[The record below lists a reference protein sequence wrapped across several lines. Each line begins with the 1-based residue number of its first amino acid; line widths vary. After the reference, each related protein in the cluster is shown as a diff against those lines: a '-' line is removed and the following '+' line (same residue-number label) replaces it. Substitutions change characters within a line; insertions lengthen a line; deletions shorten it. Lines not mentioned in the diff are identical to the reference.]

1 MARSLP
7 YTAENPFQKP
17 KNHTKMFYSD
27 DASTSTYLK
36 KGDRTISHENP
47 SLPRSDTF
55 VGSTG
60 SKPRNVGDPMPAAK
74 TPDPSTTSRDA
85 RRLSTLLEISQA
97 LSGTLNLKSS
107 MQRVLQILIRHH
119 GVVRGMVTLLR
130 DGELQVEAIEGFDD
144 RARGISFKVG
154 EGITGQVVQSGKPI
168 VVPRVSKEP
177 EFLNR
182 MPRRADL
189 ARHELTFICV
199 PIVVQRSTVGTLAV
213 DLKFKA
219 ERDYESSVKFF
230 GIVSSMI
237 AQALNVQRLVE
248 EERRRLVDENTHLR
262 QELRERYDFSNIIG
276 TSGPT
281 RQMYEQV
288 AQVAQTNT
296 TVLIRGES
304 GTGKE
309 LIAHAIHYNS
319 LRAKKPFV
327 KVSCAALPDT
337 LIESELFGY
346 EKGAFTGANARK
358 KGRFELAEGGT
369 IFLDEIG
376 DINASTQVKLLR
388 VLQEREFERLG
399 GTESVR
405 VNVRVIAATN
415 KDMEKAIADGTF
427 REDLYYRLNVFTI
440 FVPPLRDR
448 KADLLLLADHFL
460 EKFSREHGKVIKRIS
475 TPAIDML
482 MSYHWPG
489 NVRELENALER
500 SVLVCDGQVIHG
512 HHLPPSLQT
521 ADASGTVTRVSLK
534 DAVEGFERD
543 LIQDALKT
551 TRGNRAKAARL
562 LDTTE
567 RILNYKVRNLGVDVR
582 RFRPTDAGRRMV
594 RRQDVDQPIAGE
606 QVAAAE

>member
-1 MARSLP
+1 
-7 YTAENPFQKP
+7 
-17 KNHTKMFYSD
+17 
-27 DASTSTYLK
+27 
-36 KGDRTISHENP
+36 
-47 SLPRSDTF
+47 
-55 VGSTG
+55 
-60 SKPRNVGDPMPAAK
+60 MPAAK
-74 TPDPSTTSRDA
+74 PGPDATIVARDA
-85 RRLSTLLEISQA
+85 RRLSTLLEVSQA

-130 DGELQVEAIEGFDD
+130 EGDLHVEAIEGFDD
-144 RARGISFKVG
+144 RARAISFKVG

-182 MPRRADL
+182 MPRRADIP
-189 ARHELTFICV
+189 RHELSFICV
-199 PIVVQRSTVGTLAV
+199 PILVQRSTVGTLAV

-248 EERRRLVDENTHLR
+248 EERRRLLDENTHLR

-376 DINASTQVKLLR
+376 DINAGTQVKLLR

-415 KDMEKAIADGTF
+415 KDMEKAIAEGTF

-448 KADLLLLADHFL
+448 KADMLLLADHFL

-582 RFRPTDAGRRMV
+582 RFRPSEGV
-594 RRQDVDQPIAGE
+594 RRAARRPETEAMLADQAVNE
-606 QVAAAE
+606 

>member
-1 MARSLP
+1 
-7 YTAENPFQKP
+7 
-17 KNHTKMFYSD
+17 
-27 DASTSTYLK
+27 
-36 KGDRTISHENP
+36 
-47 SLPRSDTF
+47 
-55 VGSTG
+55 
-60 SKPRNVGDPMPAAK
+60 MPAAK
-74 TPDPSTTSRDA
+74 PVPDATIAARDA
-85 RRLSTLLEISQA
+85 RRLSTLLEVSQA

-107 MQRVLQILIRHH
+107 MQRVLQIVIRHH

-130 DGELQVEAIEGFDD
+130 EGELHVEAIEGFDD
-144 RARGISFKVG
+144 RARSLSYKLG
-154 EGITGQVVQSGKPI
+154 EGITGQVGQSGKPI

-189 ARHELTFICV
+189 ARNELSFICV
-199 PIVVQRSTVGTLAV
+199 PIIVQRATVGTLAV

-415 KDMEKAIADGTF
+415 KDMEKAIAEGTF

-440 FVPPLRDR
+440 FVPPLRER

-512 HHLPPSLQT
+512 HHLPPTLQT

-567 RILNYKVRNLGVDVR
+567 RILNYKVRNLSIDVR
-582 RFRPTDAGRRMV
+582 RFRPSDGGRRAV
-594 RRQDVDQPIAGE
+594 RRSDAETAPVE
-606 QVAAAE
+606 QAVEGV

>member
-1 MARSLP
+1 
-7 YTAENPFQKP
+7 
-17 KNHTKMFYSD
+17 
-27 DASTSTYLK
+27 
-36 KGDRTISHENP
+36 
-47 SLPRSDTF
+47 
-55 VGSTG
+55 
-60 SKPRNVGDPMPAAK
+60 MPAAK
-74 TPDPSTTSRDA
+74 PGPDATTASRDA
-85 RRLSTLLEISQA
+85 RRLSTLLEVSQA

-130 DGELQVEAIEGFDD
+130 DGELHVEAIEGFDD
-144 RARGISFKVG
+144 RARSVSFKVG

-182 MPRRADL
+182 MPRRADIP
-189 ARHELTFICV
+189 RHELSFICV
-199 PIVVQRSTVGTLAV
+199 PIAVQRTTAGTLAI
-213 DLKFKA
+213 DLKFKP

-376 DINASTQVKLLR
+376 DINLGTQVKLLR
-388 VLQEREFERLG
+388 VIQEREFERLG

-415 KDMEKAIADGTF
+415 KDMEKAIAEGTF

-448 KADLLLLADHFL
+448 KADMLLLADHFL

-582 RFRPTDAGRRMV
+582 RFRPSDGGRRA
-594 RRQDVDQPIAGE
+594 RRAEAESIAADQAVGE
-606 QVAAAE
+606 

>member
-1 MARSLP
+1 
-7 YTAENPFQKP
+7 
-17 KNHTKMFYSD
+17 
-27 DASTSTYLK
+27 
-36 KGDRTISHENP
+36 
-47 SLPRSDTF
+47 
-55 VGSTG
+55 
-60 SKPRNVGDPMPAAK
+60 MPAAK
-74 TPDPSTTSRDA
+74 VGPDASIAARDA
-85 RRLSTLLEISQA
+85 RRLSTLLEVSQA
-97 LSGTLNLKSS
+97 LSGTLNLKAA
-107 MQRVLQILIRHH
+107 MQRVLQTLIRHH
-119 GVVRGMVTLLR
+119 SVVRGMVTLLR
-130 DGELQVEAIEGFDD
+130 DGELHVEAAEGFED
-144 RARGISFKVG
+144 RARSMRFKVG
-154 EGITGQVVQSGKPI
+154 EGITGKVVESGKPI
-168 VVPRVSKEP
+168 VVPRVSREP
-177 EFLNR
+177 AFLNIA
-182 MPRRADL
+182 PRRD
-189 ARHELTFICV
+189 HVKQELSFICV
-199 PIVVQRSTVGTLAV
+199 PIMLNRAAAGALAV
-213 DLKFKA
+213 DLRFKP
-219 ERDYESSVKFF
+219 ERDYDSSVKFF

-237 AQALNVQRLVE
+237 AQALNVQRMVE
-248 EERRRLVDENTHLR
+248 EERRRLLDENTHLR

-346 EKGAFTGANARK
+346 EKGAFTGASARK
-358 KGRFELAEGGT
+358 KGRFEMAEGGT
-369 IFLDEIG
+369 LFLDEIG
-376 DINASTQVKLLR
+376 DINLSTQVKLLR

-399 GTESVR
+399 GTETVK
-405 VNVRVIAATN
+405 VNVRMIAATN
-415 KDMEKAIADGTF
+415 KDMEKAILEGTF

-440 FVPPLRDR
+440 FVPPLRER

-482 MSYHWPG
+482 MAYHWPG

-500 SVLVCDGQVIHG
+500 AVLVCDGAVIHG

-521 ADASGTVTRVSLK
+521 ADSSGTVTRVSLK
-534 DAVEGFERD
+534 DAVAAYERD
-543 LIQDALKT
+543 LILDALKT

-567 RILNYKVRNLGVDVR
+567 RILNYKVRGYGIDVR
-582 RFRPTDAGRRMV
+582 RFKSPEVGRRMPESPSDRPESMREAV
-594 RRQDVDQPIAGE
+594 VPSP
-606 QVAAAE
+606 

>member
-1 MARSLP
+1 
-7 YTAENPFQKP
+7 
-17 KNHTKMFYSD
+17 
-27 DASTSTYLK
+27 
-36 KGDRTISHENP
+36 
-47 SLPRSDTF
+47 
-55 VGSTG
+55 
-60 SKPRNVGDPMPAAK
+60 MPAAK
-74 TPDPSTTSRDA
+74 PAPDANIVSRDA
-85 RRLSTLLEISQA
+85 RRLSTLLEVSQA

-130 DGELQVEAIEGFDD
+130 EGELQVEAIEGFDD
-144 RARGISFKVG
+144 RARGTTFKVG

-168 VVPRVSKEP
+168 VVPRISKEP

-189 ARHELTFICV
+189 ARNELSFICV
-199 PIVVQRSTVGTLAV
+199 PIAVQRTTAGTLAV

-521 ADASGTVTRVSLK
+521 AEGSGTVTRVSLK

-594 RRQDVDQPIAGE
+594 RRPDVDQPMTAE
-606 QVAAAE
+606 QAAAAE

>member
-1 MARSLP
+1 
-7 YTAENPFQKP
+7 
-17 KNHTKMFYSD
+17 
-27 DASTSTYLK
+27 
-36 KGDRTISHENP
+36 
-47 SLPRSDTF
+47 
-55 VGSTG
+55 
-60 SKPRNVGDPMPAAK
+60 MPAPRTGPDATVVAK
-74 TPDPSTTSRDA
+74 DA
-85 RRLSTLLEISQA
+85 RRLSTLLEVSQA
-97 LSGTLNLKSS
+97 LSGTLNLKAA
-107 MQRVLQILIRHH
+107 MQRVLGTLIRHH
-119 GVVRGMVTLLR
+119 SVVRGMVTLLR
-130 DGELQVEAIEGFDD
+130 DGELHVEAAEGFED
-144 RARGISFKVG
+144 RARLLRMKPG
-154 EGITGQVVQSGKPI
+154 EGITGKVVESGKPI
-168 VVPRVSKEP
+168 VVPRLSKEP
-177 EFLNR
+177 AFLNLAQ
-182 MPRRADL
+182 RRPDHIK
-189 ARHELTFICV
+189 HELSFICV
-199 PIVVQRSTVGTLAV
+199 PIALNRTTVGALGV
-213 DLKFKA
+213 DLRFKA
-219 ERDYESSVKFF
+219 ERDYDSRVKFF

-248 EERRRLVDENTHLR
+248 EERRRLLDENTHLR

-358 KGRFELAEGGT
+358 KGRFEMAEGGT
-369 IFLDEIG
+369 LFLDEIG
-376 DINASTQVKLLR
+376 DINLSTQVKLLR

-399 GTESVR
+399 GTDTVKA
-405 VNVRVIAATN
+405 NVRLIAATN
-415 KDMEKAIADGTF
+415 KDMEKAIAEGTF

-440 FVPPLRDR
+440 FVPPLRER

-460 EKFSREHGKVIKRIS
+460 EKFSREHNKVIKRIS

-482 MSYHWPG
+482 MAYHWPG

-500 SVLVCDGQVIHG
+500 AVLVCDGAVIHG

-521 ADASGTVTRVSLK
+521 ADSSGTVTRVSLK
-534 DAVEGFERD
+534 DAVAAYERD
-543 LIQDALKT
+543 LILDALKT

-567 RILNYKVRNLGVDVR
+567 RILNYKVQGYGIDARRFKSPDVSRRQSADGGDVR
-582 RFRPTDAGRRMV
+582 
-594 RRQDVDQPIAGE
+594 DVSRELG
-606 QVAAAE
+606 AAAD

>member
-1 MARSLP
+1 
-7 YTAENPFQKP
+7 
-17 KNHTKMFYSD
+17 
-27 DASTSTYLK
+27 
-36 KGDRTISHENP
+36 
-47 SLPRSDTF
+47 
-55 VGSTG
+55 
-60 SKPRNVGDPMPAAK
+60 MPAAK
-74 TPDPSTTSRDA
+74 PGPDATTASRDA
-85 RRLSTLLEISQA
+85 RRLSTLIEVSQA

-130 DGELQVEAIEGFDD
+130 DGELHVEAIEGFDD
-144 RARGISFKVG
+144 RARSVSFKVG

-182 MPRRADL
+182 MPRRADVP
-189 ARHELTFICV
+189 RHELSFICV
-199 PIVVQRSTVGTLAV
+199 PIVVQRATAGTLAV
-213 DLKFKA
+213 DLKFKP

-237 AQALNVQRLVE
+237 AQALNVLRLVE

-304 GTGKE
+304 CTGKE

-358 KGRFELAEGGT
+358 KGRFELAEAGT

-376 DINASTQVKLLR
+376 DINAGTQVKLLR

-415 KDMEKAIADGTF
+415 KDMEKALAEGTF

-448 KADLLLLADHFL
+448 KADMLLLADHFL

-582 RFRPTDAGRRMV
+582 RFRPSDGSRRV
-594 RRQDVDQPIAGE
+594 RRPEAEPFASDQAVGE
-606 QVAAAE
+606 

>member
-1 MARSLP
+1 MPPAKSTADSSL
-7 YTAENPFQKP
+7 
-17 KNHTKMFYSD
+17 
-27 DASTSTYLK
+27 
-36 KGDRTISHENP
+36 
-47 SLPRSDTF
+47 
-55 VGSTG
+55 
-60 SKPRNVGDPMPAAK
+60 AA
-74 TPDPSTTSRDA
+74 RDA
-85 RRLSTLLEISQA
+85 RRLSTLLEVSQA
-97 LSGTLNLKSS
+97 LSGTLNLKAS
-107 MQRVLQILIRHH
+107 MQRVLGILVRHH

-130 DGELQVEAIEGFDD
+130 DGELHVEAAEGFED
-144 RARGISFKVG
+144 RARSVRYRVG

-168 VVPRVSKEP
+168 VVPRVSREP
-177 EFLNR
+177 ALLNR
-182 MPRRADL
+182 AARREGS
-189 ARHELTFICV
+189 RQELSFICV
-199 PIVVQRSTVGTLAV
+199 PVILQRNAVGALAV
-213 DLKFKA
+213 DLRFKP
-219 ERDYESSVKFF
+219 ERDFDSSVKFL

-248 EERRRLVDENTHLR
+248 EERRRLLDENTHLR

-346 EKGAFTGANARK
+346 EKGAFTGAAARK
-358 KGRFELAEGGT
+358 KGRFEMAEGGT
-369 IFLDEIG
+369 LFLDEIG
-376 DINASTQVKLLR
+376 DINLSTQVKLLR

-399 GTESVR
+399 GTDTVR
-405 VNVRVIAATN
+405 VNVRMIAATN
-415 KDMEKAIADGTF
+415 KDMEKAIAEGSF

-448 KADLLLLADHFL
+448 KADMLLLADHFL

-500 SVLVCDGQVIHG
+500 AVLVCDGAVIHG

-521 ADASGTVTRVSLK
+521 ADASGTVTRVALK
-534 DAVEGFERD
+534 DAVAAFERD
-543 LIQDALKT
+543 LILDALKT
-551 TRGNRAKAARL
+551 TRGNRAKAARM

-567 RILNYKVRNLGVDVR
+567 RILNYKVRGHGVDPR
-582 RFRPTDAGRRMV
+582 RFRSPEVGKRVT
-594 RRQDVDQPIAGE
+594 E
-606 QVAAAE
+606 SAEKE